1 MDKLEA
7 VEAEIAVTKEKLAMA
22 ETAGNDALMIMYG
35 NNLTELRKEKNLLS
49 TGTGNLLSNRRSI
62 SLIFLSTDMCFI
74 HSFF

>member
-7 VEAEIAVTKEKLAMA
+7 VEAEIVVTKEKLAMA

-62 SLIFLSTDMCFI
+62 STI
-74 HSFF
+74 